1 MITPF
6 SSRTRFTAIGKTD
19 IGLMGVFL
27 VVNSSIISAA
37 NFLVTYRYL
46 STLNNRK
53 MRDARVFFTESII
66 VAN

>member
-6 SSRTRFTAIGKTD
+6 SARTRFTAVGKTD

-53 MRDARVFFTESII
+53 MRDARVFLQK
-66 VAN
+66 VLL